1 MKIPAVDVGLGVA
14 SAVVLLTAAARAL
27 LPLDAMSRSPEH
39 APLALLAALVSL
51 LLVAPLALVAYVLYR
66 ASTVRAT
73 AWRRVAAQVTAGAL
87 ALLCVT
93 TALATEA
100 PIPSALT
107 LSPATAAG
115 VSVALLALSAAVYRT
130 SPARRLPRPP
140 RRR

>member
-39 APLALLAALVSL
+39 ALIAALAST

-73 AWRRVAAQVTAGAL
+73 AWRRAAAQVTAGAL
-87 ALLCVT
+87 ALLCAT

-100 PIPSALT
+100 PIPRALT
-107 LSPATAAG
+107 LVPATAAV
-115 VSVALLALSAAVYRT
+115 VSALLLALSAAVYRT